1 MQIKLIFSSR
11 TIRSTMTAE
20 TFREDYRSSIPHNPG
35 VYRYYDEDSKILYV
49 GKAKDL
55 RKRVSSYFSASV
67 THRRTRALVRR
78 IDKIEFTVVD
88 TEKDALLLENSLIK
102 KLQPPYNV
110 LLKSDVTF
118 PYICIVNEPFPRV
131 ILTRNPIKNG
141 SQYFG
146 PYTSMRRAK
155 VLLEMIHKIFQIRT
169 CNLSLTEKNIQ
180 AGKFKVC
187 LEFHIGNCLGPCEGR
202 QSEEEYKIRIKQVK
216 RLLQGHIK
224 EVIVLLTMEMEEL
237 ADQYAFE
244 RAEQLRQKIALL
256 KEYKGKATVVNPA
269 INNVDVFSI
278 AESPRK
284 AYINFFR
291 VIRGAIIQTKIL
303 EITKNLDE
311 SKEELLTMGIQEFH
325 LQFGNAASEVLLPF
339 DVDYPDDQQK
349 ISVPKIGDKKK
360 LLDLC
365 TKNVMYYRQQRM
377 LAATGMKQKKEMYDS
392 VAHIQTEFRLKSR
405 PVHIE
410 CIDNSN
416 FQGSHP
422 VASLVVF
429 KNGKPSK
436 KDYRHFNIKTVV
448 GPDDFASMT
457 EVVLR
462 RYGRLVKEGKPLPQL
477 LVVDG
482 GKGQLSAAMK
492 GIDELGLRGKLA
504 VAGIAKKLEEI
515 YLPNDPVPLHIDKK
529 SPALK
534 VIQRLRNEAH
544 RFAITFHRDKRS
556 KAAFTTELSDIPGI
570 GKKSVEAL
578 LRHFKTV
585 RKISEASAEQL
596 LEIVNKRQAKNIIDY
611 FTNEKEALK

>member
-1 MQIKLIFSSR
+1 
-11 TIRSTMTAE
+11 MTSE
-20 TFREDYRSSIPHNPG
+20 TFRSDVQKTIPHRPG
-35 VYRYYDEDSKILYV
+35 VYRYFDDESKILYV

-67 THRRTRALVRR
+67 SHRRTKALVRR
-78 IDKIEFTVVD
+78 INTIEFTVVE

-102 KLQPPYNV
+102 KLQPPYNI

-118 PYICIVNEPFPRV
+118 PYICIVNEPFSRV

-146 PYTSMRRAK
+146 PYTSMRRAR
-155 VLLEMIHKIFQIRT
+155 VLLEMVQKIFQIRS
-169 CNLSLTEKNIQ
+169 CSLSLTEKNIS
-180 AGKFKVC
+180 AGKFKIC
-187 LEFHIGNCLGPCEGR
+187 LEYHLGNCLGPCEGR
-202 QSEEEYKIRIKQVK
+202 QSEEHYNLRLRQVK

-224 EVIVLLTMEMEEL
+224 EVISLLTAEMQEL
-237 ADQYAFE
+237 AEKYEFE
-244 RAEQLRQKIALL
+244 RAEQLRQKIELL
-256 KEYKGKATVVNPA
+256 RDYKGKATVVNPA
-269 INNVDVFSI
+269 INNVDVFAF

-303 EITKNLDE
+303 EITKSLDE
-311 SKEELLTMGIQEFH
+311 TREELLVIGIQEFH
-325 LQFGNAASEVLLPF
+325 LQFGNVASEVLLPF
-339 DVDYPDDQQK
+339 QVDYPDEKQK
-349 ISVPKIGDKKK
+349 IIVPKIGDKKK
-360 LLDLC
+360 LVDLC

-377 LAATGMKQKKEMYDS
+377 LAATGMKQKKEMYDA
-392 VAHIQTEFRLKSR
+392 VAHIQTDFRLRSR

-416 FQGSHP
+416 FQGSFP

-462 RYGRLVKEGKPLPQL
+462 RYGRLVKENKALPQL

-492 GIDELGLRGKLA
+492 AIDELGLRGKLA

-515 YLPNDPVPLHIDKK
+515 YLPNDPIPLHIDKK
-529 SPALK
+529 SPGLK
-534 VIQRLRNEAH
+534 VIQQMRNEAH
-544 RFAITFHRDKRS
+544 RFAITFHRNKRS
-556 KAAFTTELSDIPGI
+556 KAAFKTELSDIPGI
-570 GKKSVEAL
+570 GSKTVELL

-585 RKISEASAEQL
+585 RKVQEAKEEAL
-596 LEIVNKRQAKNIIDY
+596 LEIVNKRQANNIIEY
-611 FTNEKEALK
+611 FSQEKN